1 VAVLPGVHVLRAA
14 ETQGRGAQNPVGQG
28 LVGNRKAKVKAR
40 LTAAASVAG
49 LSGVPAKAVAA
60 RVPRVIGEAAD
71 PQVAM
76 AAVHA
81 PLVTPVLAAADQVAA
96 DAHGRP
102 EMARGASVL
111 HEAQEQVGLQHVD
124 LELVARAPGDREQ
137 ADPDPGDQEAKAH
150 DHEVPQAAAH
160 QAEGPEV
167 QVEVLGVN
175 GLEHAGPTAG
185 GRALADAVQDRV
197 VPIVADP
204 VVLLEEVPLVA
215 SPVVVALED
224 VRAAVELVVVA
235 PEPEVHGRAVRER
248 VDHVDESSAARTLFR
263 RRLRSGASRDR

>member
-1 VAVLPGVHVLRAA
+1 
-14 ETQGRGAQNPVGQG
+14 
-28 LVGNRKAKVKAR
+28 
-40 LTAAASVAG
+40 
-49 LSGVPAKAVAA
+49 
-60 RVPRVIGEAAD
+60 VIGEAAD

-111 HEAQEQVGLQHVD
+111 HEAPEQVGLQHVD
-124 LELVARAPGDREQ
+124 LELVARAHGDLEQ

-150 DHEVPQAAAH
+150 DHEVPRAGAH
-160 QAEGPEV
+160 QAEDREGRVAV
-167 QVEVLGVN
+167 QAVN

-185 GRALADAVQDRV
+185 ARALAAAVQDRV

-204 VVLLEEVPLVA
+204 VVPHEEVPLGA
-215 SPVVVALED
+215 SPVVVVLED
-224 VRAAVELVVVA
+224 VRAAVELVVA
-235 PEPEVHGRAVRER
+235 PGLEVRGKAVPER

-263 RRLRSGASRDR
+263 RRLRSGASRDS